1 MGGNIYGDGTAINTT
16 LRASNKRGRA
26 GKGEERRDEDVGN

>member
-16 LRASNKRGRA
+16 LTASDKKGRA
-26 GKGEERRDEDVGN
+26 LKGEERRDEDVGN